1 MYSLPFVACILPL
14 LIFALSP
21 FTVVVF
27 FFVMVFCFAPSL
39 FFQIFDSPEMEGAM
53 YDTMLT
59 VTTFNIN
66 FCTFS
71 FHGCWF
77 LLCDGLLFCRLI
89 VFFKCWIQQRWK
101 VQCATR
107 SSFFFRC
114 SFFVLRSS
122 FFAITMIRPKIE
134 ETF

>member
-21 FTVVVF
+21 FTVVGF

-89 VFFKCWIQQRWK
+89 VFFQMLDSTEMEGAMCD
-101 VQCATR
+101 T
-107 SSFFFRC
+107 FFFLF
-114 SFFVLRSS
+114 SLFVLCSS
-122 FFAITMIRPKIE
+122 LFVLCNYYD
-134 ETF
+134 